1 MNKIIAWLKARAKER
16 STWAGIILLVGAVAA
31 GPLGFSYAD
40 LKDAVMVALFGAGL
54 MGLNT
59 TKGE

>member
-1 MNKIIAWLKARAKER
+1 MMAWMKARAKER
-16 STWAGIILLVGAVAA
+16 STWAGLILLGGAVAA
-31 GPLGFSYAD
+31 GPLGFSYTD

-59 TKGE
+59 TKDGQ